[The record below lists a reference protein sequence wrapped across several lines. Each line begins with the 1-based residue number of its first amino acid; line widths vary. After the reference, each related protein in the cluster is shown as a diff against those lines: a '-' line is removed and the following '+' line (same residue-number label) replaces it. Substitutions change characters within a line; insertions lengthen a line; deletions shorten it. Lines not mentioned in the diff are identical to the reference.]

1 MGIAFDKRD
10 TYGVLGT
17 FVLWL
22 LSHSAIVESAKPRR
36 SLWFLSDTVSS
47 RPGDHRTI
55 NSTPRSLLFAS
66 SDVTGLV
73 FSR

>member
-1 MGIAFDKRD
+1 MIVRSGNACGDIFDKRD

-22 LSHSAIVESAKPRR
+22 LSHSTIVESAKPRR

-47 RPGDHRTI
+47 RSGDYQQGVAF
-55 NSTPRSLLFAS
+55 FA
-66 SDVTGLV
+66 GCIK
-73 FSR
+73 